1 MFIKDQLCRD
11 CGRELFSV
19 HTDGREP
26 FCTVCAS
33 ARVQKLAADL
43 CAKQDAE
50 YGPELAGKMRMSG
63 ELPMIG
69 SIPMRLPDTADGRRC
84 L

>member
-1 MFIKDQLCRD
+1 MFLKDQLCPD
-11 CGRELFSV
+11 CGRELFSG

-26 FCTVCAS
+26 FCTVCTA

-43 CAKQDAE
+43 YAKQDAE

-63 ELPMIG
+63 ELPIIG
-69 SIPMRLPDTADGRRC
+69 SVLHRLPGETE
-84 L
+84 